1 MNERRLST
9 SSLLSYDSPSVIS
22 SIGVQT
28 NISKGSSCK
37 AIKIVL
43 AVISACLNVGLITWV
58 IVLQRKDFIP
68 LGPAC
73 PDSWIGYQ
81 GKCYY
86 FSEEKRNWTSSQ
98 NFCMSYNS
106 SLLTISCKK
115 EKAFVMRFNGKNT
128 AWIGLRREQGQ
139 PWKWTNGDNS
149 TNFLFYSK
157 QRFAPEHP
165 WNALPEKLQIK
176 SKLSTGSPT
185 SFKLHM

>member
-149 TNFLFYSK
+149 TLQVIGNGGDCTFLNDEATITSSSC
-157 QRFAPEHP
+157 QT
-165 WNALPEKLQIK
+165 KLLWICNK
-176 SKLSTGSPT
+176 SDTVKS
-185 SFKLHM
+185 